1 MVKTNQEI
9 AIDAYNLIAKEYKNI
24 SLKNKKYIDSINN
37 LIKDFIKCKKIIDIG
52 SGDGKRIHTLFIES
66 KSDELVCIEPSTV
79 MYNELKQ
86 YSDIRSFNICGQ
98 EKISGFDAYFDVA
111 TSLWNVL
118 GHVADKDDLD
128 KTLRNIRDYLKP
140 GGIFILDVNNR
151 LNGVSYGF
159 LIAGYRF
166 IIDKFFFKR
175 SRGDVRTK
183 WQIKENIIEGYGH
196 VFSPFEIK
204 SALKMN
210 GFTLIKVKYVNY
222 KNGRVSNNPFKGQL
236 FIVAQKN

>member
-37 LIKDFIKCKKIIDIG
+37 LIKDYIKCKKIIDIG
-52 SGDGKRIHTLFIES
+52 SGDGKRIHTLFNES

-210 GFTLIKVKYVNY
+210 GFNLIKVKYVNY
-222 KNGRVSNNPFKGQL
+222 KNGKVSNNLFKGQI

>member
-9 AIDAYNLIAKEYKNI
+9 AVEAYNLIAQEYNNI
-24 SLKNKKYIDSINN
+24 SLKNKKYIDSINTF
-37 LIKDFIKCKKIIDIG
+37 IKDYIKCKKIIDIG
-52 SGDGKRIHTLFIES
+52 SGDGKRIHNLFIES
-66 KSDELVCIEPSTV
+66 KADELVCIEPSRV
-79 MYNELKQ
+79 MYNELKK
-86 YSDIRSFNICGQ
+86 YSDIRSFNIFGQ

-159 LIAGYRF
+159 N
-166 IIDKFFFKR
+166 KET
-175 SRGDVRTK
+175 DV
-183 WQIKENIIEGYGH
+183 
-196 VFSPFEIK
+196 F
-204 SALKMN
+204 L
-210 GFTLIKVKYVNY
+210 
-222 KNGRVSNNPFKGQL
+222 L
-236 FIVAQKN
+236 F